1 MKKIDKILDMFD
13 ELLKTEISSE
23 EAVFI
28 VANSFYT
35 SKDERINRDTLFRY
49 IKAQVDI
56 EKFHKA
62 LGKRDLS
69 ILNPQR
75 YSAER
80 AVYNIAENS
89 AEQRERNINIK
100 KEPVEN
106 EEFSP
111 ATLINEINSLK
122 EKLDLFTKNYSNEE
136 KILDIPKEMFT
147 ISEDNIKRATF
158 RVEENILEKLEKFCK
173 KHKEY
178 NKTMIINFM
187 IKEFLE
193 KYNK

>member
-80 AVYNIAENS
+80 TVYNISEKND
-89 AEQRERNINIK
+89 EQREKSVK
-100 KEPVEN
+100 KEPVKN

-111 ATLINEINSLK
+111 AALINEINSLK
-122 EKLDLFTKNYSNEE
+122 EKLDLFTKNYSDEE
-136 KILDIPKEMFT
+136 KILDIPKEMFS
-147 ISEDNIKRATF
+147 ISEDNVKRATF
-158 RVEENILEKLEKFCK
+158 RVEENTLENLEEFCK

-187 IKEFLE
+187 IKDFLE

>member
-80 AVYNIAENS
+80 TVYNISEKND
-89 AEQRERNINIK
+89 EQREKSVK
-100 KEPVEN
+100 KEPVKN

-111 ATLINEINSLK
+111 AALINEINSLK
-122 EKLDLFTKNYSNEE
+122 EKLDLFTKSYSDEE
-136 KILDIPKEMFT
+136 KILDIPKEMFS
-147 ISEDNIKRATF
+147 ISEDNVKRATF
-158 RVEENILEKLEKFCK
+158 RVEENILENLEEFCK

-187 IKEFLE
+187 IKDFLE

>member
-62 LGKRDLS
+62 LEKRDLS

-80 AVYNIAENS
+80 TVYNISEKND
-89 AEQRERNINIK
+89 EQREKSVK
-100 KEPVEN
+100 KEPVKN

-111 ATLINEINSLK
+111 AVLINEINSLK
-122 EKLDLFTKNYSNEE
+122 EKLNLFTKSYSDEE
-136 KILDIPKEMFT
+136 KILDIPKEMFS
-147 ISEDNIKRATF
+147 ISEDNVKRATF
-158 RVEENILEKLEKFCK
+158 RVEENILENLEEFCK

-187 IKEFLE
+187 IKDFLE